1 MIRWGVLGF
10 GRIAKRFIKGLSYSQ
25 NGKLYAVAS
34 KGGQTLSELTADVK
48 VYRDYESL
56 INDPDVDAIYIALR
70 HQDHY
75 HWAKQAL
82 LHHKSVLCEKPA
94 TLSYLQTK
102 ELCELSQKENVFFME
117 AMKARFIPLIDD
129 IKTLIHEKKLGEIQT
144 LSTSFCGAVHYQEG
158 HYLFEKTQGG
168 ALYDVGIYNIECVLD
183 LMEAMPND
191 IHVYSEKKYGVDVYD
206 KIELIYLST
215 KAILEMAIDRNEEKA
230 LMIQGTKATLYATPF
245 YRPTLATIIYA
256 DGAKECIQKEYQY
269 DDFYGEIE
277 EVHRCIQKG
286 QYQSERMSHA
296 DTLNA
301 IKLIE
306 KIKENEN
313 W

>member
-1 MIRWGVLGF
+1 MICWGVLGF

-34 KGGQTLSELTADVK
+34 RGGQTLSELTSDVK

-56 INDPDVDAIYIALR
+56 INDPDVDVIYIALR

-75 HWAKQAL
+75 YWAKQAL
-82 LHHKSVLCEKPA
+82 SHCKAVLCEKPA

-144 LSTSFCGAVHYQEG
+144 LSTSFCGEVDYQEG

-168 ALYDVGIYNIECVLD
+168 ALYDVG
-183 LMEAMPND
+183 
-191 IHVYSEKKYGVDVYD
+191 
-206 KIELIYLST
+206 
-215 KAILEMAIDRNEEKA
+215 ILEMAIDRNEEKA

-256 DGAKECIQKEYQY
+256 DGVKECIQKKYQY

>member
-34 KGGQTLSELTADVK
+34 KGGQTLSELTTDVK

-56 INDPDVDAIYIALR
+56 IKDPHVDAIYIALR

-117 AMKARFIPLIDD
+117 AMKTRFIPLMND
-129 IKTLIHEKKLGEIQT
+129 IKTLIREKKLGDIQII
-144 LSTSFCGAVHYQEG
+144 STSFCGEVDYQEES
-158 HYLFEKTQGG
+158 YLFEKTQGG

-191 IHVYSEKKYGVDVYD
+191 IHVYSEKKYNVDVYD
-206 KIELIYLST
+206 KIELIFPST
-215 KAILEMAIDRNEEKA
+215 KAILKMAIDRSEEKA
-230 LMIQGTKATLYATPF
+230 LIIQGTKATLHASPF
-245 YRPTLATIIYA
+245 YRPTLATITYA
-256 DGAKECIQKEYQY
+256 DGRKESIQKDYQY

-277 EVHRCIQKG
+277 EVHRCIQNR
-286 QYQSERMSHA
+286 QYQSERMSHT
-296 DTLNA
+296 DTCNA

-306 KIKENEN
+306 RIKENEN